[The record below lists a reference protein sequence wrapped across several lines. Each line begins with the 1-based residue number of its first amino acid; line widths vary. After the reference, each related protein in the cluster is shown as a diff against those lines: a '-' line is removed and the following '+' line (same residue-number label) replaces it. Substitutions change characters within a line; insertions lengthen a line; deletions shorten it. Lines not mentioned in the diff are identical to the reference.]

1 MVLLINQGTNGV
13 HGAPLGPDETAA
25 ARENLGWNHAPFE
38 IPKEVYADFKE
49 NTVDRGRQ
57 AYDTWVALVDEYK
70 QSYPELGSE
79 LARILEGKDA
89 VEFQFSDFPAVEMV
103 IHKQLVIQVKML

>member
-1 MVLLINQGTNGV
+1 MGHGAPNKQGTNGV

-49 NTVDRGRQ
+49 IQLIVVVRPMT
-57 AYDTWVALVDEYK
+57 
-70 QSYPELGSE
+70 LG
-79 LARILEGKDA
+79 LLW
-89 VEFQFSDFPAVEMV
+89 
-103 IHKQLVIQVKML
+103 